1 MNNRYPKKEKL
12 KSKKLIGE
20 LFEKGESITVY
31 PIRLVYLQTLYNGDV
46 NLKAGVSV
54 SKKQFKRAVERN
66 LIKRL
71 LRESFRKLKPQYF
84 NNITTHYA
92 FMFLY
97 IGDTKPTFAEVNEK
111 MKALL
116 DKFSASI

>member
-1 MNNRYPKKEKL
+1 MNAKYPKKERL

-31 PIRLVYLQTLYNGDV
+31 PIKLVYLQTLYDNGV
-46 NLKAGVSV
+46 VLKAGVSV
-54 SKKQFKRAVERN
+54 SKKQFKKAVERN
-66 LIKRL
+66 HIKRL

-84 NNITTHYA
+84 NNITTQYA

-97 IGDTKPTFAEVNEK
+97 IGNTKPAFTEVNEK
-111 MKALL
+111 MKVLL